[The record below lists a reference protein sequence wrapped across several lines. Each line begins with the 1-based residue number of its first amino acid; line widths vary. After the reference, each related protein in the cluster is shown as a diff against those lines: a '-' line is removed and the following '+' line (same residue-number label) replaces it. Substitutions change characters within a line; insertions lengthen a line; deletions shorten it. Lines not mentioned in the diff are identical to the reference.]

1 MDSNNPL
8 AGLLGNTLPQLRGF
22 MQGDNPMSRPLRELS
37 PNDVTEDSSFVFRIL
52 MDLSLQDF
60 LAIMSGN
67 DSVIWGMRVS
77 AEAILLERYMN
88 GNDTAPAR
96 EEAAWAIA
104 KEICDKLKIPQELTA
119 KVKPGTDPMSVIR

>member
-8 AGLLGNTLPQLRGF
+8 AGLLGNALPQLSGF

-67 DSVIWGMRVS
+67 DSVI
-77 AEAILLERYMN
+77 
-88 GNDTAPAR
+88 
-96 EEAAWAIA
+96 
-104 KEICDKLKIPQELTA
+104 
-119 KVKPGTDPMSVIR
+119 